1 MLNRNQPKASSP
13 EHCDDAQL
21 MSFVSDDLPV
31 AERSRVEGH
40 LGLCWRCKERQL
52 ALRDTMLQIRKA
64 AAEESVLDRGQ
75 IERARDQFWERFAG
89 LESEMEAGLEPERVP
104 ALRSLSRSRD
114 SNFPAS
120 LAIAAAIACLLGA
133 GFAWLAL
140 RPPAVEFEDVLVQT
154 LEREDYLR
162 RPEGPL
168 HQEFEIEIEQSQPAL
183 QLRSGVLQVW
193 YDTGGERFASRW
205 ERADGDL
212 GYAVWRPE
220 PDREFVF
227 NAQLGATA
235 VARTPRPGQAITL
248 GELTFE
254 EASLEQLESGFLYW
268 LSNRRW
274 EPISI
279 ASEVNVFRMREGV
292 VAEVE
297 SVTSLDGRPAYR
309 ITASRAMDWGRVE
322 LIAEIDAQTYE
333 SKIELL
339 RLVSPDRVVALRLRA
354 QHTRWLPSGTMES
367 GLFWPS
373 VDIEGGG
380 ETLAELRPAPP
391 PPSLETRESEKEL
404 SAAPSPVDLD
414 LAEMRVRYALHKA
427 GACLG
432 VPVRVDRSQPGV
444 VHVEGLV
451 ESSERKH
458 ELLSQLA
465 AVSATPFVSI
475 DIKTVD
481 EAVRDSMAGGTAE
494 DGELALSR
502 DARQADETFEVVAT
516 DSPIRNALERYLRQA
531 NGSVPSRDAKPGD
544 AKLHE
549 LASEFSDGV
558 ISSSLANLTE
568 AWALRRLAERY
579 GDGTAELPDA
589 AAAMLR
595 EMLRGHVAALKTR
608 TAGIQRKVGPLLL
621 TVASVNESGSAPGES
636 PFTSPDSPGKQEWAA
651 QSLRIF
657 RQVEFAEGVTTG
669 LFADAGNAGGGRRA
683 GSSEQA
689 AAALLRALP
698 PLERGLQSLEER
710 LAALDH

>member
-1 MLNRNQPKASSP
+1 MLNRNQPEASSP

-21 MSFVSDDLPV
+21 MSFLSDDLPS

-40 LGLCWRCKERQL
+40 LALCWPCKERHL
-52 ALRDTMLQIRKA
+52 ALRDTMLQIREA
-64 AAEESVLDRGQ
+64 AAEESVLDRAEV
-75 IERARDQFWERFAG
+75 ERARNQFWGRFAA
-89 LESEMEAGLEPERVP
+89 LESEMEAGLEAERVP
-104 ALRSLSRSRD
+104 ALRSLSPIRD
-114 SNFPAS
+114 SHFRAS
-120 LAIAAAIACLLGA
+120 LAIAAVIVCVLGA

-140 RPPAVEFEDVLVQT
+140 RPPPVQFEDVLVQT
-154 LEREDYLR
+154 LEREDNLR
-162 RPEGPL
+162 RPQGPL
-168 HQEFEIEIEQSQPAL
+168 HQEFEIEIEQSEPAL
-183 QLRSGVLQVW
+183 QRRSGVLQVW

-212 GYAVWRPE
+212 EYAAWRPE

-235 VARTPRPGQAITL
+235 VARTPQSGQAITL

-297 SVTSLDGRPAYR
+297 SVTSVDGRPAYR
-309 ITASRAMDWGRVE
+309 ITASREMDWGRVE
-322 LIAEIDAQTYE
+322 LVAEVDAQTYE

-339 RLVSPDRVVALRLRA
+339 RLVSPDRVVALSLRA
-354 QHTRWLPSGTMES
+354 QRTRWLPSGTMKSE
-367 GLFWPS
+367 LFWPS
-373 VDIEGGG
+373 VDIEGRG
-380 ETLAELRPAPP
+380 ETLAELRPASPLR
-391 PPSLETRESEKEL
+391 SLDTRESEKKL
-404 SAAPSPVDLD
+404 SAAPSAVDLD
-414 LAEMRVRYALHKA
+414 LAEMQVRYALHKA

-432 VPVRVDRSQPGV
+432 VPVRVDRSRPGM

-451 ESSERKH
+451 ESFERKQ

-481 EAVRDSMAGGTAE
+481 EALRNSMAGGTAE

-516 DSPIRNALERYLRQA
+516 DSPIRDALERYLRQA
-531 NGSVPSRDAKPGD
+531 NSSVPNRDAGPAD
-544 AKLHE
+544 AELHE

-579 GDGTAELPDA
+579 GDGTSELPDA

-608 TAGIQRKVGPLLL
+608 TAGIQRKVRPLLL
-621 TVASVNESGSAPGES
+621 TVAPVNGSGAAGQS
-636 PFTSPDSPGKQEWAA
+636 PFTSPNSPGEQQEWAA

-698 PLERGLQSLEER
+698 PLEQGLQSLEER